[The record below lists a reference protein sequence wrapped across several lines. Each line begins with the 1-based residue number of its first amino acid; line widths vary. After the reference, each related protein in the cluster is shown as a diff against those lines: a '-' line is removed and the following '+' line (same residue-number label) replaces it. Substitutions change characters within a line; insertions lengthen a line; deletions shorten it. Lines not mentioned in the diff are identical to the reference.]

1 MYIYKIYNLYIYI
14 CFKVVQ
20 VSQSSALVL
29 CLILCWSTLYRQLRR
44 WNRLELFM
52 PGFLRSGSS
61 QIPIPRFCPISQSN
75 FYFVESSILV
85 LVKTQFLDG
94 QTIVFFVCFFCMFC
108 MFLLLQTPHQ
118 LVLVCANF
126 RDLHHGDSCAKCFLV
141 IAKSSMKIA
150 DPIPHFVG

>member
-1 MYIYKIYNLYIYI
+1 M
-14 CFKVVQ
+14 FKVVQ

-94 QTIVFFVCFFCMFC
+94 QTIVFFVCFFVCFVCFC
-108 MFLLLQTPHQ
+108 CFK
-118 LVLVCANF
+118 
-126 RDLHHGDSCAKCFLV
+126 LHTNWFWFVPTFEIFITGIHVPNVSW
-141 IAKSSMKIA
+141 SS
-150 DPIPHFVG
+150 PSPQ